1 MSFQVLAVEEGG
13 RRVIEKSWE
22 DIEEEMIV
30 SSRREQTKR
39 WAEHILRGMKEGE
52 QGERSNGS
60 ERDKSREG
68 EQEKNSVWVGETN
81 N

>member
-1 MSFQVLAVEEGG
+1 MSVAGG
-13 RRVIEKSWE
+13 
-22 DIEEEMIV
+22 
-30 SSRREQTKR
+30 SRKR
-39 WAEHILRGMKEGE
+39 DEHILRGMKEVE

-60 ERDKSREG
+60 ERVKSREG